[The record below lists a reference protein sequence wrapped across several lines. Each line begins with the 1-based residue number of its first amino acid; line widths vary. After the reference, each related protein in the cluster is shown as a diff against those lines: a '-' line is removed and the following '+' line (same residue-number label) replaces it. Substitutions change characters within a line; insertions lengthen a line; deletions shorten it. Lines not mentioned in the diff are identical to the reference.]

1 MSAYTVKEVCTKADI
16 KKFITFPDELYR
28 GCEFY
33 VPPLHN
39 GQEHELMHSPSL
51 EYCTRKMWLAYDENG
66 RVVGR
71 ICGIINP
78 RYNEKYNVKRVRF
91 GWFDFED
98 DAAIARE
105 LIDTVGRW
113 AAGQGMDEI
122 HGPLQY
128 TTMGR
133 QGMLVDGFDKL
144 SPFSCLY
151 NYPYYVTA
159 MQEMGFEK
167 ECDWIQYRMPADQ
180 GVDQRMKS
188 IAHRM
193 LEKYKLKVA
202 DFDELKKDRNNFR
215 RFFRTYNE
223 CFDGK
228 VYNFVPFTD
237 AEIEDEIDQIKMI
250 LDKRLCCVLTD
261 QDDEIAAFG
270 ISAPSM
276 SEPMRKAKGRMFP
289 FGWFHILR
297 GMRNFENI
305 DLMLNG
311 AAPKWQHTGISSV
324 FHCFMADQ
332 YKACGAKWAIAN
344 PQIETNTAVN
354 VWERYQ
360 NELWLR
366 RRCWIRKINK

>member
-1 MSAYTVKEVCTKADI
+1 
-16 KKFITFPDELYR
+16 
-28 GCEFY
+28 
-33 VPPLHN
+33 
-39 GQEHELMHSPSL
+39 
-51 EYCTRKMWLAYDENG
+51 
-66 RVVGR
+66 
-71 ICGIINP
+71 
-78 RYNEKYNVKRVRF
+78 
-91 GWFDFED
+91 
-98 DAAIARE
+98 
-105 LIDTVGRW
+105 
-113 AAGQGMDEI
+113 
-122 HGPLQY
+122 
-128 TTMGR
+128 
-133 QGMLVDGFDKL
+133 
-144 SPFSCLY
+144 
-151 NYPYYVTA
+151 

-215 RFFRTYNE
+215 RFFKTYNE